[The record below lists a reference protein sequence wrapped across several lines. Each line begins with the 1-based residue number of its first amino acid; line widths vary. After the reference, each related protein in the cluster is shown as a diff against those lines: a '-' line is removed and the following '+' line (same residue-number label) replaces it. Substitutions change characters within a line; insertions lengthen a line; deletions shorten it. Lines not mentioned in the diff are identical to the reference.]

1 VAQQTQAKLLFADD
15 LVSLKIRGQ
24 NLSHDNS
31 IAEIIYTSGTTSEP
45 KGVVLTHG
53 NILANLQPLERE
65 IKKYL
70 KWERLFHPIRFLNT
84 VPMSH
89 VFGQFMGLF
98 VPQLIGGE
106 VHFHESL
113 NPAEIVRTT
122 QKNRVSVIVL
132 VPRVLDALREWLQR
146 ESLAREYA
154 SRGQTAELDQ
164 RLRAT
169 ANQNFLRRWWTFRSV
184 HRRFGWK
191 FWAFVSGGATL
202 SEST

>member
-24 NLSHDNS
+24 NLSHDDS
-31 IAEIIYTSGTTSEP
+31 IVEIIYTSGTTSEP
-45 KGVVLTHG
+45 KGVVLTHS

-70 KWERLFHPIRFLNT
+70 KWERFFHPIRFLNT
-84 VPMSH
+84 VPLSH

-106 VHFHESL
+106 VHFHDSL

-132 VPRVLDALREWLQR
+132 VPRVLDALREWLAR

-154 SRGQTAELDQ
+154 TSAGAHDLDQ
-164 RLRAT
+164 RLAVA
-169 ANQNFLRRWWTFRSV
+169 ANQNLLHRWWTFR
-184 HRRFGWK
+184 
-191 FWAFVSGGATL
+191 
-202 SEST
+202 